1 MRERILNRLHEYI
14 KDNHPDLLLHLLE
27 ENRLDDYLREQ
38 VSLTDEMIG
47 SFEAQQKSAS
57 EIEDICL
64 DALANLLGPS
74 RHNYLLDLLRYE
86 FPEQFEK
93 MEDNGTMT
101 PELINMIAACDPVFD
116 EMKFSEE
123 NMDDRYL
130 RYAVI
135 GAVHEYLNE

>member
-64 DALANLLGPS
+64 DELAKLLGPS
-74 RHNYLLDLLRYE
+74 RHNYLLDLL
-86 FPEQFEK
+86 K
-93 MEDNGTMT
+93 
-101 PELINMIAACDPVFD
+101 
-116 EMKFSEE
+116 
-123 NMDDRYL
+123 
-130 RYAVI
+130 
-135 GAVHEYLNE
+135 